1 MPSDDFFQPSSSDAD
16 YTEQLDERLYSLVFR
31 SYDYQVYV
39 STQRSKE
46 TMNEEMLVAWTMKN

>member
-1 MPSDDFFQPSSSDAD
+1 LPSAEEV
-16 YTEQLDERLYSLVFR
+16 TEPLDERLYSFVFR

-39 STQRSKE
+39 SPQRSKE